1 MYRTLLAGSR
11 NLFMVQLREE
21 PSACLAFTVREGLLE
36 CMPRGQGSE
45 ETFTQQPD
53 SNIDITTDYDSR

>member
-36 CMPRGQGSE
+36 GMPRGQRKQVRLESHSLNNL
-45 ETFTQQPD
+45 TPT
-53 SNIDITTDYDSR
+53 